1 LNGNRGF
8 TLIETLMA
16 AAILACGLVAVASI
30 FSFAIRANM
39 NNKQMSVAT
48 ALLYD
53 KMEEFKSASFSDPI
67 WASAGSDDITQGGS
81 RYIRVW
87 QIGAG
92 VPRSVTVIVYAQ
104 SNPLMHRQTELIR
117 ATTLVS
123 PTF

>member
-1 LNGNRGF
+1 
-8 TLIETLMA
+8 MA

-53 KMEEFKSASFSDPI
+53 KMEEFKSTSFSDPI
-67 WASAGSDDITQGGS
+67 WANAGSDDVTQGGD

-92 VPRSVTVIVYAQ
+92 VPRSVTVIVYAH
-104 SNPLMHRQTELIR
+104 SNPLTRRRTELIR
-117 ATTLVS
+117 ATTLIS